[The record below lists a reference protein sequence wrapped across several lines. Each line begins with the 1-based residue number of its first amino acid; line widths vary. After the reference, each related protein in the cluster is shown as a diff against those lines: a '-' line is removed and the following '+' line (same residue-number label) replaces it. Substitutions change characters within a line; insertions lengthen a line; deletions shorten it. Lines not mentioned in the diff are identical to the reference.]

1 VKIRASDWL
10 FPDPPRDFPLRR
22 LVRSVLRA
30 AHILTGGVLLGGYV
44 FSASAPAL
52 QWWWST
58 TLISGVLLL
67 VTDLH
72 ASCAVLIEVRGMAVI
87 VKLGLLLMVPAAGAY
102 AVFLLAGVLIIGAIS
117 SHLSRG
123 SRHKVLFLSDRVTVD
138 KRRG

>member
-1 VKIRASDWL
+1 M
-10 FPDPPRDFPLRR
+10 
-22 LVRSVLRA
+22 RA

-44 FSASAPAL
+44 FSASATAL

-58 TLISGVLLL
+58 TMISGALLL
-67 VTDLH
+67 ATDLH
-72 ASCAVLIEVRGMAVI
+72 ASCAALIEVRGVVVM

-117 SHLSRG
+117 SHLPGRF
-123 SRHKVLFLSDRVTVD
+123 RHKALLLSNRVTVD